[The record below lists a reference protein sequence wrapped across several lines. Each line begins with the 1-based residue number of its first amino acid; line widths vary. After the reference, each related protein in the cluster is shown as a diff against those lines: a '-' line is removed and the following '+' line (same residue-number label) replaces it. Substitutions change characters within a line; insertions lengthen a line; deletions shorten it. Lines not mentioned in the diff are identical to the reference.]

1 MNVQPGDMA
10 RVVAP
15 YCEAGRGA
23 IVSVLR
29 PMLGA
34 ETFGTSSYAFQ
45 PDSWVVQG
53 WVRDESGFPQGP
65 QLVIFDN
72 CLRRVDPF
80 TGAEGDQVSQQQPEG
95 SAAA

>member
-15 YCEAGRGA
+15 YCEPGQGA

-29 PMLGA
+29 PMLQAEAFGA
-34 ETFGTSSYAFQ
+34 LSYDFQ

-53 WVRDESGFPQGP
+53 WVRDEQGAVQGP
-65 QLVIFDN
+65 ILVIYDN
-72 CLRRVDPF
+72 CLRRVDPV
-80 TGAEGDQVSQQQPEG
+80 TGAEGEQVSEPQPVG